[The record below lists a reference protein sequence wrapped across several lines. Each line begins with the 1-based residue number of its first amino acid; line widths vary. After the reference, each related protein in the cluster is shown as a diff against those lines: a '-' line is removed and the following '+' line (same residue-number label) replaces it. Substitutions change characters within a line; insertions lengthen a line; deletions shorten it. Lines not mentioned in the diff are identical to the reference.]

1 VEAHVL
7 LSIDDGAFNV
17 LVTTGDTHLSSEDLA
32 HCVID
37 YFIKQYKKKMGT
49 DVSSNMRAMGKPER
63 EAGDCL
69 RRQSEP

>member
-1 VEAHVL
+1 MEAHVL
-7 LSIDDGAFNV
+7 LSIDDGAFKV
-17 LVTTGDTHLSSEDLA
+17 LVTTGDTHLSGEDLA

-37 YFIKQYKKKMGT
+37 YFIKRYKKKMCT
-49 DVSSNMRAMGKPER
+49 DVSSNMRTMGKPKH